1 MRKKEFLRT
10 ISMCCIFFLLASALY
25 GCKKNDTVSSNNEQ
39 TKASSG
45 STSRKTS
52 TASTSK
58 NQNSTTAAN
67 ASEKSTVSTNNEEQA
82 NSGSSEDASK
92 SEDKTGFE
100 NSEPEQNP
108 GANIPSVSVSSQE
121 EKIDFGGRKIII
133 AGAVAFKTKEDG
145 PPEENPEPYKRE
157 YIEQKFNCKIE
168 QKFVP
173 SSSIVNEF
181 INSMLAGV
189 WFSDVLDISTQSIF
203 PNIVNRGFITPID
216 KYIDFDNHPYF
227 GMTFQKSVGYWLGK
241 HYGLSKSTGAPK
253 FVTLY
258 NREIFE
264 RDGLP
269 DLHQFV
275 NEGNWNWET
284 LVDIAVRATKDFN
297 GDGIIDQWGLVAG
310 KNRLGQILL
319 LSNGQQY
326 FKEVDGKY

>member
-1 MRKKEFLRT
+1 
-10 ISMCCIFFLLASALY
+10 
-25 GCKKNDTVSSNNEQ
+25 
-39 TKASSG
+39 
-45 STSRKTS
+45 
-52 TASTSK
+52 
-58 NQNSTTAAN
+58 
-67 ASEKSTVSTNNEEQA
+67 
-82 NSGSSEDASK
+82 
-92 SEDKTGFE
+92 
-100 NSEPEQNP
+100 
-108 GANIPSVSVSSQE
+108 
-121 EKIDFGGRKIII
+121 
-133 AGAVAFKTKEDG
+133 
-145 PPEENPEPYKRE
+145 
-157 YIEQKFNCKIE
+157 
-168 QKFVP
+168 
-173 SSSIVNEF
+173 
-181 INSMLAGV
+181 MLAGV